1 MDDKVFRWRKNH
13 PKCIF
18 CKYYSARR
26 VGIEE
31 VIVQQCIAKDKFLND
46 LEMWRKEQEYLSLD
60 ELIWKIYNDTGYYC
74 ETYEVKE

>member
-1 MDDKVFRWRKNH
+1 MIKYLDGEKIIQNVF
-13 PKCIF
+13 F

-31 VIVQQCIAKDKFLND
+31 VMVQQCIAKDKFLND
-46 LEMWRKEQEYLSLD
+46 FTERIPRYF
-60 ELIWKIYNDTGYYC
+60 C

>member
-46 LEMWRKEQEYLSLD
+46 FTERIPRYF
-60 ELIWKIYNDTGYYC
+60 C

>member
-1 MDDKVFRWRKNH
+1 MDDKVFRWRNNH

-31 VIVQQCIAKDKFLND
+31 VTVQQCIAKDKFLNNFT
-46 LEMWRKEQEYLSLD
+46 ERIPRYF
-60 ELIWKIYNDTGYYC
+60 C
-74 ETYEVKE
+74 ETYEVKEQ